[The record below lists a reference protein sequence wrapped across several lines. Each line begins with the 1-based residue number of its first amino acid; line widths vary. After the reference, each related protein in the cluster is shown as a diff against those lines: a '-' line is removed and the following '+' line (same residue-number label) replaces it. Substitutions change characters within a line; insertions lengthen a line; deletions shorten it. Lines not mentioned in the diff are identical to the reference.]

1 MFFRTA
7 WDLIRQAWNGF
18 SADNAFRLSAALAYY
33 TALSLSPLL
42 LMVISI
48 AGLVFGEAAA
58 RGQVEH
64 QIQDLVGQQG
74 AEAVQTMLAH
84 SSSIGGNVVAIVVG
98 VVVLVVGATG
108 VFAQLQDALN
118 TVWNVDPKKTSAG
131 GLWGMLKSRL
141 LSFALVCGLAF
152 LLLVSLVLNALVSGL
167 SAELHRWIP
176 GAATLVEV
184 LNILL
189 SALLTL
195 VLFAMI
201 FKVLPDVELDWS
213 DVWIGAGI
221 TTVLFTLGKYGI
233 GIYLGQASVGSAYG
247 AAGSFVV
254 LLTWLYYSSAI
265 MLFGAEFT
273 QVYATQHGSRVGKP
287 DGTASQPAPAPSRDG
302 HAATPVGAGSH

>member
-1 MFFRTA
+1 MFFQTA
-7 WDLIRQAWNGF
+7 WHLIRQAWNGF
-18 SADNAFRLSAALAYY
+18 SSDNAFRLSAALAYY

-48 AGLVFGEAAA
+48 AGLIFGEAAA
-58 RGQVEH
+58 RGQVVQ
-64 QIQDLVGQQG
+64 QINDLVGEQG
-74 AEAVQTMLAH
+74 AEAVQTMLA
-84 SSSIGGNVVAIVVG
+84 SSKSVGGSIVAIVVG

-167 SAELHRWIP
+167 SDELHRWIP

-189 SALLTL
+189 SVLLTL
-195 VLFAMI
+195 LLFAMI

-254 LLTWLYYSSAI
+254 LMTWLYYSSAI

-273 QVYATQHGSRVGKP
+273 QVYATQHGSRIGKP
-287 DGTASQPAPAPSRDG
+287 DGTASQQSPAPSTDG
-302 HAATPVGAGSH
+302 HAATTVSAGSH